1 VTMAMA
7 TIQGSIDPMLSCN
20 DVTIDGS
27 KVDGLVCHLRDCSA
41 FVGEVSEQGSEE
53 QVVSPR

>member
-1 VTMAMA
+1 MAMA